1 MQQDTFLGY
10 IETPISQNLYI
21 YCYNSPLNYI
31 DPSGN
36 RVNTSYGRDRAAS
49 YIKSYDQQLENL
61 RDEYDVSFGYN
72 KLAILQDMEEVY
84 EKRQS
89 EVCWLKDTG
98 IDIEEEYGLKPDYD
112 LPEETINEI
121 LFPLE
126 SMDRAILYHA
136 LGDIMLKVEKGSNI
150 YNAIYRTY
158 KLLIHGIE
166 DNSLQTDTHISLNFI
181 PRAARD
187 PEVDAQ
193 LMSILFDVVGLA
205 GPVGGI
211 ISTLY
216 SFIEAMTPEEKAEVI
231 GNTIIDEQ
239 ANKVFEEVFYEGI
252 KNSMV
257 IADTAARELAGTIVD
272 KINVAGSIA
281 EIVQKVINFK
291 PSTNPNLL
299 LTVNIQSYNTPY
311 PYVYEYEVTPDLEIV
326 MAKETFYGSSQHGY
340 HRDPKTSYGI
350 NISYLNGP
358 FLTYPSRGSVN
369 LGDPGKFITDSYDP
383 SFSLPSLPSVPSA
396 STSSIGSV
404 GPARIL

>member
-112 LPEETINEI
+112 LPEETINETWFT
-121 LFPLE
+121 LDN
-126 SMDRAILYHA
+126 MDRAILYHA

-158 KLLIHGIE
+158 KLLIYGIE

-326 MAKETFYGSSQHGY
+326 MAKETFYG
-340 HRDPKTSYGI
+340 R
-350 NISYLNGP
+350 
-358 FLTYPSRGSVN
+358 
-369 LGDPGKFITDSYDP
+369 
-383 SFSLPSLPSVPSA
+383 
-396 STSSIGSV
+396 
-404 GPARIL
+404 